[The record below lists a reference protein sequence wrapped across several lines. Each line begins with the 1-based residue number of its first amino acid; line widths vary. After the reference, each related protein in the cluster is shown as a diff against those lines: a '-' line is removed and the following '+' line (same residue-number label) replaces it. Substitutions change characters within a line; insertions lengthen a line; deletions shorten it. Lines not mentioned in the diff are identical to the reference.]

1 MCSILLEPNELAKAY
16 FQVEKWNH
24 NGDIKCGFC
33 KKCSDSSPHLFFQCD
48 FSMKIW
54 RKMIK
59 LSYLMDM
66 QFNLQDVIESMA
78 GRRGMKSIGNMV
90 NKLILA
96 ATVYFIWQERNFRLF
111 KEECRSEDVLF
122 NIIYECVKSK
132 LMTIRVKKT
141 VRTDLIAK
149 KWNLVWRNQSLIAA

>member
-1 MCSILLEPNELAKAY
+1 
-16 FQVEKWNH
+16 
-24 NGDIKCGFC
+24 
-33 KKCSDSSPHLFFQCD
+33 
-48 FSMKIW
+48 
-54 RKMIK
+54 MIK

-141 VRTDLIAK
+141 VRTDLIEK
-149 KWNLVWRNQSLIAA
+149 KWNLRAIYLGNKNLSPVLILLINGGGILFSVMCKHGVEQALLIIVIKWVACLGCRPT